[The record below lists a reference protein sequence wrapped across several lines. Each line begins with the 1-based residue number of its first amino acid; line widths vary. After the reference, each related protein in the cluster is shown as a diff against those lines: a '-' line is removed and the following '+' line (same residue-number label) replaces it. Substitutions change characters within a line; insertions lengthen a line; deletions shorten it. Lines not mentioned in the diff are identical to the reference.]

1 MKKYSEKKQYFR
13 MIASNKV
20 SFSHA
25 SDIKKSFNA
34 QMSDNL
40 NYNRQEKDF
49 QNMFKKNLN
58 ISIRK
63 KYLA

>member
-1 MKKYSEKKQYFR
+1 

-34 QMSDNL
+34 QISDSL
-40 NYNRQEKDF
+40 NYNRQEKKI
-49 QNMFKKNLN
+49 QNIFKKNLN
-58 ISIRK
+58 ISIK
-63 KYLA
+63 KNILLEISFIAL